1 MLPKSQHLGPPVT
14 SAIYGFR
21 QHQPRDRAGQCF
33 VASRSEQNT
42 SERLLRRKLSRLDP
56 TGFYR
61 VHVWTLVALAAL
73 AVLVG
78 ISCGPALADPPTNP
92 GYMRAFKGRNSQF
105 IIFDA
110 DTYEIYR
117 SVEFRSTPPLDSHR
131 LEIGPNGRIWVG
143 YAESGGDGL
152 FAFMLRDQ
160 RRGILVFEPDGTLLD
175 DVDLVC
181 DPSGMA
187 FANGYA
193 FVGCGSSIDVVDIET
208 MAVVKR
214 LDWEHPPG
222 LSDSERHTSITA
234 VEAIGTSILAF
245 GFSSPPDDYKART
258 HHSASV
264 TKIEVI
270 DPESLTVR
278 GYLNI
283 PEPGLLVYSAVD
295 VNGDAWIFN
304 RLSHIAERPSRIDV
318 YVMDPR
324 TLDIVDSFNLGQPFP
339 EWAEQDENGFIHIFN
354 SARGLV
360 WQTGFPNGFT
370 LLNPVSREGTF
381 IATPDFPVARGIGVN
396 QGRPCLTRRGT
407 EDGGL
412 WCMNDNGVL
421 EQNIKHLF
429 AIGVVFGPRAS

>member
-56 TGFYR
+56 TGFCR

-117 SVEFRSTPPLDSHR
+117 SVEFRSTTPLDSHR

-160 RRGILVFEPDGTLLD
+160 RRGILVFAPDGTLLH
-175 DVDLVC
+175 DVDILC
-181 DPSGMA
+181 GGSGMA

-193 FVGCGSSIDVVDIET
+193 FVGCGSTVFAVDIET

-222 LSDSERHTSITA
+222 LSDHQRHTTITA
-234 VEAIGTSILAF
+234 VEAIGRSILAF
-245 GFSSPPDDYKART
+245 GFSHPPEDSKRLT
-258 HHSASV
+258 NHSASV

-270 DPESLTVR
+270 DAESFTVR
-278 GYLNI
+278 GYRDI
-283 PEPGLLVYSAVD
+283 PEPGLRVYSAVD
-295 VNGDAWIFN
+295 VNGNAWIFN
-304 RLSHIAERPSRIDV
+304 RLSHVAERPPRVDV

-324 TLDIVDSFNLGQPFP
+324 TLEIVDSFNLEQPFP
-339 EWAEQDENGFIHIFN
+339 KWAEQDENGFIHIFN
-354 SARGLV
+354 SALNHE
-360 WQTGFPNGFT
+360 WEAGFRSGFT
-370 LLNPVSREGTF
+370 LLNPASREGTF
-381 IATPDFPVARGIGVN
+381 IATPDFPSTRGIGVY
-396 QGRPCLTRRGT
+396 QGRPCLTRRRT
-407 EDGGL
+407 EDSGL
-412 WCMNDNGVL
+412 WCMNANGVL
-421 EQNIKHLF
+421 EQKIKHPG
-429 AIGVVFGPRAS
+429 AVGVVFGPRAS

>member
-33 VASRSEQNT
+33 VASRSEENT

-56 TGFYR
+56 TGFCR

-160 RRGILVFEPDGTLLD
+160 RRGILNQSQG
-175 DVDLVC
+175 
-181 DPSGMA
+181 GMCICRVL
-187 FANGYA
+187 G
-193 FVGCGSSIDVVDIET
+193 
-208 MAVVKR
+208 
-214 LDWEHPPG
+214 
-222 LSDSERHTSITA
+222 
-234 VEAIGTSILAF
+234 IGA
-245 GFSSPPDDYKART
+245 G
-258 HHSASV
+258 
-264 TKIEVI
+264 
-270 DPESLTVR
+270 
-278 GYLNI
+278 
-283 PEPGLLVYSAVD
+283 
-295 VNGDAWIFN
+295 
-304 RLSHIAERPSRIDV
+304 
-318 YVMDPR
+318 
-324 TLDIVDSFNLGQPFP
+324 
-339 EWAEQDENGFIHIFN
+339 
-354 SARGLV
+354 
-360 WQTGFPNGFT
+360 
-370 LLNPVSREGTF
+370 VSRE
-381 IATPDFPVARGIGVN
+381 
-396 QGRPCLTRRGT
+396 C
-407 EDGGL
+407 
-412 WCMNDNGVL
+412 
-421 EQNIKHLF
+421 
-429 AIGVVFGPRAS
+429 FGP